1 MAKYLQK
8 GKKEAQDHHL
18 HNGKRWMDGI
28 FSSLN
33 TNILVRFGCTKT
45 TKPGLLK

>member
-18 HNGKRWMDGI
+18 HNAKDVWMDY
-28 FSSLN
+28 SRSLN